1 MRSLEPILVL
11 LNVESGYHK
20 KNILRGLNLNVYKSE
35 VMAVI
40 GHNGAG
46 KTTLLKTMFRL
57 IPLQNGVMW
66 YMGKNI
72 TRTPTSE
79 NQKLR
84 ISFVPQDR
92 AVFPNLTVR
101 ENIDLSF
108 YFSHRKGDK
117 KENAMEEVLNLFP
130 ALSDRLASKAL
141 TLSGGLKQMLAVGM
155 ALSQRPSLLL
165 LDEPS
170 LGLGPII
177 VQNLMKVI
185 KTFAEIY
192 STSVI
197 LVEQNIKEALNVSQR
212 VCVMKMGDIVYDESV
227 AGSLD
232 SGAIIKMF

>member
-1 MRSLEPILVL
+1 LEPILVL